1 MALCGGVNI
10 MLNPNHFISLSRTGM
25 ISPDGL
31 CKAFDARA
39 DGYGRGEGGAF
50 VVLKL
55 LKDAI
60 RDGDHVYVTI
70 FVIVIVS
77 YWSCTCADAKLWCV
91 QVLRNASNMRQQR
104 RPQFDAHAGAFS

>member
-60 RDGDHVYVTI
+60 RDGDHVYVTNI
-70 FVIVIVS
+70 
-77 YWSCTCADAKLWCV
+77 
-91 QVLRNASNMRQQR
+91 
-104 RPQFDAHAGAFS
+104 